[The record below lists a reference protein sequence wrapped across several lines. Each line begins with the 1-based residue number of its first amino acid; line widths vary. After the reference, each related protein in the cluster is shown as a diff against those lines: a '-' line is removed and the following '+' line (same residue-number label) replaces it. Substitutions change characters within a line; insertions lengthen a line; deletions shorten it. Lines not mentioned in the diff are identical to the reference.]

1 MAHADSPKDSRD
13 VLGVDLERLRSLTC
27 AKWNWH
33 DADVIP
39 AWVADM
45 DLPPVPAAVDA
56 VRALV
61 DRGDFGYNMAAEFK
75 LPQAFADWQDA
86 SHGWRPDAER
96 VSMLSPTESRD
107 TRAAK

>member
-1 MAHADSPKDSRD
+1 MSSAETPERRELVGTEID
-13 VLGVDLERLRSLTC
+13 RLRSLTC
-27 AKWNWH
+27 AKWTWH

-45 DLPPVPAAVDA
+45 DLPPLPAAVDA

-75 LPQAFADWQDA
+75 LAEAFADWQEA
-86 SHGWRPDAER
+86 SHGWRPDCGVR
-96 VSMLSPTESRD
+96 LVKNRC
-107 TRAAK
+107 R

>member
-1 MAHADSPKDSRD
+1 MTPAETPPRPPLVGAEID
-13 VLGVDLERLRSLTC
+13 RLRSLTC

-61 DRGDFGYNMAAEFK
+61 ERGDFGYNMAAEFK
-75 LPQAFADWQDA
+75 LPEAFAEWQPSDIEGQSQVIRMGA
-86 SHGWRPDAER
+86 S
-96 VSMLSPTESRD
+96 SRCSD
-107 TRAAK
+107 EGAALH